1 LDDERRM
8 KGVLVLQSWIEELSI
23 SDLEEEWNVQPGDL
37 RSRVDLAEWLLY
49 STRTILMD
57 DIELK
62 NMDKNSHRVLFE
74 AVDEIHRRVRYGC
87 KSDLLALISLKG
99 IGRVRARE
107 MVSLLG
113 VTNVNDIASLTE
125 NDKMKLSGL
134 RGWSTKL
141 VNNTVNNALRIAKRM
156 K

>member
-1 LDDERRM
+1 
-8 KGVLVLQSWIEELSI
+8 
-23 SDLEEEWNVQPGDL
+23 
-37 RSRVDLAEWLLY
+37 
-49 STRTILMD
+49 
-57 DIELK
+57 
-62 NMDKNSHRVLFE
+62 
-74 AVDEIHRRVRYGC
+74 
-87 KSDLLALISLKG
+87 
-99 IGRVRARE
+99 